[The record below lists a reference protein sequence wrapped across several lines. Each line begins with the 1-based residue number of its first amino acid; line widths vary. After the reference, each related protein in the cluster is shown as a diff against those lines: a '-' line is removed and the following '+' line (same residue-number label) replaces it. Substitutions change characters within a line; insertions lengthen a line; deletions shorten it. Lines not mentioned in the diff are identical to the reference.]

1 MHVGQYAKRKK
12 RTNSNMIFHVRKRCW
27 LAKFFSPWM
36 SDATVVTASVAVMAI
51 SKSAVVGADGSS
63 TRIEGGVGQLIPGFM

>member
-1 MHVGQYAKRKK
+1 
-12 RTNSNMIFHVRKRCW
+12 
-27 LAKFFSPWM
+27 M